1 MVRGAGMK
9 TTIDSQQ
16 LRVFVAIA
24 ETLSLSR
31 AAAELDLTPSG
42 ISHCL
47 KALEGDLGCRLVER
61 TSRRVSLTVAGQQ
74 FREEAEHILAQMKDA
89 RGRLRSQAA
98 RDEGELRIGLPT
110 GIAPL
115 LLPSVLR
122 EFRESFPAYRL
133 AVRPPQA
140 SPRAEDFRSEEFHLV
155 IAIEPIPGP
164 GLECAPLGEDA
175 LVFCTH
181 PMHPWAIKRQVPH
194 EEIVNH
200 PLILPPHGTPCFQ
213 RLSAY
218 FRVENIRLQ
227 PFLELSDERDAL
239 ELVRRDLG
247 VAILPSWLVRADRDA
262 GRVVTLPLG
271 RRRLR
276 RRWGVVHART
286 PAWGLAEELF
296 VSLCRRVFQD
306 LTHDPDL

>member
-1 MVRGAGMK
+1 MK

-24 ETLSLSR
+24 ETLNLSR

-47 KALEGDLGCRLVER
+47 KALESDLECRLVER
-61 TSRRVSLTVAGQQ
+61 TSRRVSLTAAGQQ
-74 FREEAEHILAQMKDA
+74 FREEAERILAQMKDA
-89 RGRLRSQAA
+89 RGRLRSQSP
-98 RDEGELRIGLPT
+98 RESGELRVGLPT

-133 AVRPPQA
+133 AVRPSLNP
-140 SPRAEDFRSEEFHLV
+140 PRAEDFRSEDFHLV
-155 IAIEPIPGP
+155 IAIEPVPGP
-164 GLECAPLGEDA
+164 GLECAPLGEDG

-181 PMHPWAIKRQVPH
+181 PLHPWAIKRQVPR
-194 EEIVNH
+194 EDIVEH
-200 PLILPPHGTPCFQ
+200 RLILPPRGSPCFQ

-218 FRVENIRLQ
+218 FREENIRLQ
-227 PFLELSDERDAL
+227 PLIELGDERDAL

-247 VAILPSWLVRADRDA
+247 VGVLPSWLVQTDRDA
-262 GRVVTLPLG
+262 GRVVTFPLG

-286 PAWGLAEELF
+286 PTWGLAEELF

-306 LTHDPDL
+306 LTHTAET